1 MAEAKH
7 RLHQGRDLYETVT
20 KVAEL
25 RPGSALWINQSNQCA
40 KGRCEMILGYAR
52 VSTEDQCFDGQ
63 LDALRAAGCQKIYRE
78 KISGTVRDRRALTAA
93 IDTLGPG
100 GSADRDAARSA
111 CQIDQG
117 PIELARSHSPRN
129 SSRTSVMTIFI
140 NEASTVA
147 MTQIIAPTKPNAP
160 RLIARMAV
168 SGLGM
173 MIATT

>member
-100 GSADRDAARSA
+100 DQLIVTRLDR
-111 CQIDQG
+111 
-117 PIELARSHSPRN
+117 LARSTRDLLNLLAATRPETPRAHQ
-129 SSRTSVMTIFI
+129 S
-140 NEASTVA
+140 
-147 MTQIIAPTKPNAP
+147 
-160 RLIARMAV
+160 
-168 SGLGM
+168 
-173 MIATT
+173 